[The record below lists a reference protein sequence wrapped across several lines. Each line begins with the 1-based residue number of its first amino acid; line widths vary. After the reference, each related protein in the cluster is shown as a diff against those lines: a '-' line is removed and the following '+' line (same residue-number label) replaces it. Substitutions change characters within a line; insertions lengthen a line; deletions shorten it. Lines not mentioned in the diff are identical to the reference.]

1 MMGRPLV
8 CRTLPAL
15 PLLVPMAA
23 WLSGCSA
30 EAPAAPAAPVT
41 VLTMRVMPAEITA
54 TDELPGRVVAFR
66 TAEIRPQVGGIVQR
80 RLFEQG
86 AAVRAGQMLFQISP
100 APYRADADTAQAT
113 VQKASAAYARARA
126 QADRLKPLV
135 AADAIS
141 RQSYDDA
148 VAARE
153 QAAAELAEA
162 RATLRRRRID
172 LGFSRVTAPIAGQIG
187 PANVTEGALV
197 TAADATPL
205 ATIQQI
211 DRVYVDVRQ
220 PAERY
225 AELREKGA
233 AAGTVEILTASGR
246 DHPAQGRILF
256 SGITVDPGT
265 GDALVRVEVPNPGE
279 RLLPGMFVR
288 ARLPR
293 ATMPAALTVPQQAVT
308 RTGDGTPQVSVV
320 DGQDRVHIRRVTLG
334 PLVGGRYVIVSGL
347 RAGETVVIEGQDRV
361 QPGTPVNQRPW
372 RGGTAG

>member
-1 MMGRPLV
+1 MMGRSLS
-8 CRTLPAL
+8 CRALPAL
-15 PLLVPMAA
+15 PIVMVMTAS
-23 WLSGCSA
+23 LSGCSA
-30 EAPAAPAAPVT
+30 EAPAAPADPVT
-41 VLTMRVMPAEITA
+41 VLTMRVAPTEVTA
-54 TDELPGRVVAFR
+54 ADESPGSVVAFR

-86 AAVRAGQMLFQISP
+86 ATVRAGQMLFQISP

-113 VQKASAAYARARA
+113 VQKASAAYARA

-172 LGFSRVTAPIAGQIG
+172 LDFSRVTAPIAGRIG
-187 PANVTEGALV
+187 SANVTEGALV

-225 AELREKGA
+225 AELRAQSA
-233 AAGTVEILTASGR
+233 AAGPVEILTPSGR
-246 DHPAQGRILF
+246 HHPVQGRILF
-256 SGITVDPGT
+256 SGIAVDPGT
-265 GDALVRVEVPNPGE
+265 GDVLVRVEVPNPGE

-293 ATMPAALTVPQQAVT
+293 PRMAAALTVPQQAVT
-308 RTGDGTPQVSVV
+308 RAGDGSAQVSVV
-320 DGQDRVHIRRVTLG
+320 GGQDRVHLRRVTLG
-334 PLVGGRYVIVSGL
+334 PLVDGRYIIQSGL
-347 RAGETVVIEGQDRV
+347 RAGETVIVEGQDRV

-372 RGGTAG
+372 RGGAAS